1 MRNYELAYIA
11 SPDLDE
17 ETLTDL
23 QNRIQGWIEDAGGEV
38 VDVEQWGRRKLA
50 YPINNYRD
58 GFYYF
63 VQSQMPSQGP
73 ATLDQDLHVTEEVLR
88 YMVIRRDQ

>member
-23 QNRIQGWIEDAGGEV
+23 QDRIRGWIEDAGGEV

-50 YPINNYRD
+50 YPIDNNRD

-63 VQSQMPSQGP
+63 VQTQMPSQGP
-73 ATLDQDLHVTEEVLR
+73 AALERDLQVTEEVLR